1 MDHFVSLFI
10 AIISIPN
17 INEISQAL
25 VGIVAGA
32 GAIGAIYLYV
42 SKKIV
47 TPVKNYFN
55 SISDSIGQIPTINT
69 RISDISKEL
78 STNGGMSIKDSV
90 NRIDKNMHYLE
101 QRQKAIL
108 TSSKQICY
116 FETDNH
122 GNVTTVNRLY
132 QRLTNRTIEEL
143 LGYGWLNII
152 EESDREKVRSE
163 WNRCISNIEEFHD
176 IFYIQNI
183 DGIKYRVRI
192 EAFPIKSK
200 DDSLLGYVGFLKEVE
215 ANGVRKYND

>member
-1 MDHFVSLFI
+1 LDHFVSLII
-10 AIISIPN
+10 ALISIPN

-47 TPVKNYFN
+47 IPVKKYFS
-55 SISDSIGQIPTINT
+55 SISDSIGQIPKINNQ
-69 RISDISKEL
+69 ISEISKEL

-116 FETDNH
+116 FETDSR

-143 LGYGWLNII
+143 LGYGWLNTI
-152 EESDREKVRSE
+152 EESDREEVRSE

-176 IFYIQNI
+176 IFYIQNT

-215 ANGVRKYND
+215 ANGARKYD